1 MLWILAV
8 ITTMSISGPDVTI
21 NKVGVFNDEQ
31 KCENTRRAL
40 QENAEAGHTYICVK
54 HNQA

>member
-8 ITTMSISGPDVTI
+8 ITTMSITGPDVTI

-40 QENAEAGHTYICVK
+40 QENAESGHTYICVK
-54 HNQA
+54 YNQS